1 MARRRQWS
9 QAFRLAARDFA
20 HEWRVSL
27 CLVFALAAVLA
38 PLLVLFGLKSGIVTT
53 MTERLKADPR
63 NLEIS
68 IRGHHRLDAA
78 WFAAIAARADV
89 GFVVPRTR
97 TLSATVT
104 LEAADGRVL
113 ADLDMIPTAAGDP
126 LLSALAPMIPTR
138 ASEVLLTATAAT
150 KLGIGEGSRMT
161 AVIGRRLGGEAQAAR
176 FGLVARGIV
185 PESAFPRDA
194 LFAALPLLIASEDY
208 RDGYRVPLLGV
219 GDGNGPAPAE
229 RTFAGARLYARDL
242 DAVAPLA
249 AALRAQGLEVL
260 TRADEIA
267 SVRAIDRVL
276 SFVFVV
282 LAAIGV
288 GGYLVS
294 LATSLLANVDR
305 KRREI
310 ALLRLIGLGTGPVIG
325 FPAVQALLVA
335 AGGLAVSAVLYLL
348 VARAFNAA
356 FAAELARDEFVCRLH
371 PADAALAGL
380 ITLAFALFASAI
392 GGHRA
397 AKIDP
402 AESLRQP

>member
-1 MARRRQWS
+1 MGARRQWS
-9 QAFRLAARDFA
+9 QAVRLATRDFA

-38 PLLVLFGLKSGIVTT
+38 PLLVLFGLKSGIVET
-53 MTERLKADPR
+53 MTARLRADPR
-63 NLEIS
+63 NLEIG

-78 WFAAIAARADV
+78 WFAAVAARADA

-97 TLSATVT
+97 TLSATVS

-126 LLSALAPMIPTR
+126 LLGPTLPIPAR
-138 ASEVLLTATAAT
+138 AQDVLITATAAA
-150 KLGIGEGSRMT
+150 KLGAGAGGRLT

-176 FGLVARGIV
+176 FALDVIGVV

-194 LFAALPLLIASEDY
+194 LFVAVPLLIATEDY
-208 RDGYRVPLLGV
+208 RDGYRVPELGAA
-219 GDGNGPAPAE
+219 DGSGPAPAA
-229 RTFAGARLYARDL
+229 RTFAGARVYARDL
-242 DAVAPLA
+242 HAVAPLA
-249 AALRAQGLEVL
+249 AALRDQGLEVL

-267 SVRAIDRVL
+267 AVRAIDRVL
-276 SFVFVV
+276 TLVFVV
-282 LAAIGV
+282 LAGIGV

-294 LATSLLANVDR
+294 LATSLWANVDR

-310 ALLRLIGLGTGPVIG
+310 ALLRLIGLGTAPVTG
-325 FPAVQALLVA
+325 FPAVQAILVA
-335 AGGLAVSAVLYLL
+335 AGGLAVSAILYLV

-356 FAAELARDEFVCRLH
+356 FAAELARDEFVCKLRLV
-371 PADAALAGL
+371 DGALAGL
-380 ITLAFALFASAI
+380 ITLAFALIASAI
-392 GGHRA
+392 GGYRA

-402 AESLRQP
+402 ADSLRQP